1 MAVVIRMRRTG
12 RKNRPCY
19 RFNVTDSRFP
29 RDGRHLETVGI
40 YDPIRR
46 DKAAQVVVD
55 LERIQHWLNHGAKAS
70 ETVTAILKRQGFRVP
85 QPAKRKPRPG
95 RSKRTATRTRR
106 ETADAARAE
115 RKLAR
120 SKSRKATKRAAKK
133 SVPAEAPQA

>member
-46 DKAAQVVVD
+46 DKGAQVVVD
-55 LERIQHWLNHGAKAS
+55 LERVQFWLSHGAKAS

-85 QPAKRKPRPG
+85 TPTKRRPRPG
-95 RSKRTATRTRR
+95 RSKTTATRTQR
-106 ETADAARAE
+106 ESANAARAE
-115 RKLAR
+115 AKLAR
-120 SKSRKATKRAAKK
+120 STARKAVKRAVKK
-133 SVPAEAPQA
+133 AAPAEAPQA